1 MFDKKHIETILKL
14 NGIGTGSPDEQIR
27 SVLLSARFNNDEV
40 ETALMVLKQNMKTNE
55 THVDGLHKVFRSDQ
69 TLKASEISQLLGVDV
84 NIDETIQLG
93 EGSMMKRRFTIVQV
107 LILWFVSM
115 ILAITG
121 VLFYMFTH
129 DIGVF
134 HPSSNM
140 VLMSE

>member
-1 MFDKKHIETILKL
+1 MFDKKHIESILKI
-14 NGIGTGSPDEQIR
+14 NGISTTSPDEQIK

-40 ETALMVLKQNMKTNE
+40 ETALMVLRQNTKTNE

-69 TLKASEISQLLGVDV
+69 TLRASEISQLLGVDV
-84 NIDETIQLG
+84 DIDETITVG
-93 EGSMMKRRFTIVQV
+93 EGSISKRRFTLVQV

-115 ILAITG
+115 ILALTG
-121 VLFYMFTH
+121 VLFYMYTH

-140 VLMSE
+140 VLMKK